1 MDFTIPKTHQL
12 FHRMVQEFA
21 EQEVR
26 PVAKQVDVQGWPDMN
41 VVRKLGENGLL
52 GVPFPQKYGGS
63 GLGEL
68 GYCLLMETMGA
79 VCTSTATT
87 IGADIGIGAM
97 SIYLGGTEAQK
108 RQVSAR
114 SRHRQEDRR
123 LLPDR
128 AGRRLRRRGHQDA
141 AIREGDKYIIS
152 GAKIYITNGPIA
164 ETFTVLAVTDPAL
177 GARGGVTAFIVEN
190 GTPGLSVGTIEHKM
204 GIHGSA
210 TSEIVLD
217 EVVVPS
223 ANVLGQVG
231 AGFVTFMALAR
242 HRPVGTGRGVPGR
255 RAGGVGLPCAA
266 TPPAAPSSAKPSAR
280 SRPIQWIIAN
290 TATEVE
296 ALRSLVYRTAWMV
309 DTGQP
314 YSREGAMC
322 KLLGSEIA
330 SRAVDRALQIHG
342 ALGYNRD
349 FPLERAWRDA
359 RIAEIFEGT
368 NEIQRIVIAG
378 QVLRPYGV
386 RVSS

>member
-87 IGADIGIGAM
+87 IGAHIGIGAM

-108 RQVSAR
+108 RKYLPDLATGKKIAAFCLTEPGAGSDAAAIKTRAIRDGRQVHHLRLQDLHHQRPDRRHLHRPGRHRPGPGRARRCDRVHRRERHAGAGRSAR
-114 SRHRQEDRR
+114 SSTRWASTAA
-123 LLPDR
+123 P
-128 AGRRLRRRGHQDA
+128 RRRSSSTRWWCRRPTCWA
-141 AIREGDKYIIS
+141 RWA
-152 GAKIYITNGPIA
+152 
-164 ETFTVLAVTDPAL
+164 PASSPSWP
-177 GARGGVTAFIVEN
+177 RS
-190 GTPGLSVGTIEHKM
+190 TPGGW
-204 GIHGSA
+204 GWA
-210 TSEIVLD
+210 
-217 EVVVPS
+217 
-223 ANVLGQVG
+223 
-231 AGFVTFMALAR
+231 
-242 HRPVGTGRGVPGR
+242 R
-255 RAGGVGLPCAA
+255 RAWAARRRRWTPCAA

-314 YSREGAMC
+314 YITRGRHVQA
-322 KLLGSEIA
+322 
-330 SRAVDRALQIHG
+330 
-342 ALGYNRD
+342 
-349 FPLERAWRDA
+349 A
-359 RIAEIFEGT
+359 R
-368 NEIQRIVIAG
+368 V
-378 QVLRPYGV
+378 
-386 RVSS
+386 

>member
-52 GVPFPQKYGGS
+52 GVPFPA
-63 GLGEL
+63 E
-68 GYCLLMETMGA
+68 
-79 VCTSTATT
+79 
-87 IGADIGIGAM
+87 I
-97 SIYLGGTEAQK
+97 
-108 RQVSAR
+108 
-114 SRHRQEDRR
+114 
-123 LLPDR
+123 
-128 AGRRLRRRGHQDA
+128 RRRGPGRAGLLPADGNHGRCLHQHGHHDRRAHRHRRHVDLPGRQRGAEAKYLPDLATGKKIAAFCLTEPGAGSDA
-141 AIREGDKYIIS
+141 AAIKTRAIREGDKYILS

-190 GTPGLSVGTIEHKM
+190 GTPGLAVGTIEHKM

-231 AGFVTFMALAR
+231 AGFITFMASLD
-242 HRPVGTGRGVPGR
+242 TGRLGLGAACLGGAQAALDYMCRYAAGR
-255 RAGGVGLPCAA
+255 SQFGKAIGEKQA
-266 TPPAAPSSAKPSAR
+266 
-280 SRPIQWIIAN
+280 IQWIIAN

-322 KLLGSEIA
+322 KLLGSELA

-349 FPLERAWRDA
+349 FPLERTWRDA